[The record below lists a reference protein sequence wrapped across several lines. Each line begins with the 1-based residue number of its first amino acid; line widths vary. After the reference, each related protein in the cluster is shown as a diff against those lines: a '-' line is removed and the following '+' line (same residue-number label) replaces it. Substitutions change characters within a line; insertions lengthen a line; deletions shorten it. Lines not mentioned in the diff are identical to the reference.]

1 MNGNIFGNF
10 VVTFF
15 FVFLGMMV
23 FSYSHSKYKKND
35 FSSAKKFGWYAVI
48 IWVIGGFFGPYGFI
62 NWLFAFIFGLIV
74 FSMKS
79 EESEN
84 KV

>member
-1 MNGNIFGNF
+1 MAGNIFGNF

-15 FVFLGMMV
+15 FVILGMIV
-23 FSYSHSKYKKND
+23 FSYSHSKYKIKD
-35 FSSAKKFGWYAVI
+35 FLSAKKFGWYAVI

-62 NWLFAFIFGLIV
+62 NWIFAFIFGLIV
-74 FSMKS
+74 YSMKT